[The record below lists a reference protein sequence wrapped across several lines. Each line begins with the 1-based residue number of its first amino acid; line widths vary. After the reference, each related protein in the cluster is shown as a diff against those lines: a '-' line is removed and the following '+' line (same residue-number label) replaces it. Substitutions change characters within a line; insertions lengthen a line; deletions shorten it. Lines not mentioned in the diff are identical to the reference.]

1 MWPHGEQEERREGRR
16 ALESAAQGG
25 SLEGVA
31 VRDSRSPGPWASRR
45 AAGAGVK
52 GPSPKSWVPRKPQC
66 WLQVQPHLRPAQGSP
81 TSLSQRSLPSRHPP
95 RRHHGLHVHLAQPL
109 QPAWGGG
116 GLLLR
121 GPATWVQLRAT
132 PASGPRSPSQGPA
145 AEASA
150 WVGTAPRPLP
160 PPSHSLGRPCGTP
173 GSGLAPCGTATYLR
187 LLVP

>member
-16 ALESAAQGG
+16 ALEPAARGG

-52 GPSPKSWVPRKPQC
+52 GPSPKSWVPREPQC

-116 GLLLR
+116 GCCL
-121 GPATWVQLRAT
+121 GGQL
-132 PASGPRSPSQGPA
+132 PGSSSGPHLRRAPGAPHRDLQRRPAPGWAQPPGPSPRLRTP
-145 AEASA
+145 
-150 WVGTAPRPLP
+150 WVGHAGPLA
-160 PPSHSLGRPCGTP
+160 
-173 GSGLAPCGTATYLR
+173 LA
-187 LLVP
+187 